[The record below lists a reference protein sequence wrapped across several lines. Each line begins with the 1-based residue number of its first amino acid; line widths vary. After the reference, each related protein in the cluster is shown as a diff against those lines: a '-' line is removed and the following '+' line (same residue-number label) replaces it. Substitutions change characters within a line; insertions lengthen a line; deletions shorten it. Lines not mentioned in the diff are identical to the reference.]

1 MPSRRRL
8 PAPAALLLVLAAG
21 CARKL
26 PPTGGPPD
34 LEPPFVVRV
43 TPDSGATSVDRRG
56 HLVVEYSEPMDP
68 RSATLAVDIA
78 PRVEVKTRRWSGR
91 KLVLVLADT
100 LRANQTYT
108 LFIGTDARD
117 QHGNA
122 LRSGRAV
129 PFTTASEFPA
139 GLIAGDVVATGFAA
153 PGTYLWCYPEGKQP
167 DSTARDFEAVGL
179 AGETGAFRVNGLHV
193 PGRYRLWAFAD
204 LNHNHS
210 FEPEHDL
217 LVAADTTLVLTTGQ
231 PAVTGV
237 ELHVVNPRAP
247 GQVKGTVL
255 DSLADKRG
263 IVRLLVT
270 SASDSTRRLL
280 YDIDA
285 SGAYDFKWDPGTY
298 RVRAFRDVDRNKAW
312 SREEEPASDEIEV
325 HVRPGGVLELPTLV
339 LVRPVRAAGA
349 P

>member
-1 MPSRRRL
+1 L
-8 PAPAALLLVLAAG
+8 WLALAAG

-34 LEPPFVVRV
+34 LEPPFVVSV
-43 TPDSGATSVDRRG
+43 TPDSGATSVSRTGR
-56 HLVVEYSEPMDP
+56 LVVEFSEPMDP
-68 RSATLAVDIA
+68 RSALLAVDIA
-78 PRVEVKTRRWSGR
+78 PRVEVKARRWSGR
-91 KLVLVLADT
+91 KLVLVLADS

-108 LFIGTDARD
+108 MFVGTDAHD

-122 LRSGRAV
+122 LRTGRTV

-139 GLIAGDVVATGFAA
+139 GRIAGDVVATGFPS

-179 AGETGAFRVNGLHV
+179 ADETGAFRVTGLHV

-210 FEPEHDL
+210 FEPEKDL
-217 LVAADTTLVLTTGQ
+217 LVAADTTLALTVDQ
-231 PAVTGV
+231 PEARGV

-247 GQVKGTVL
+247 GSVKGTVL
-255 DSLADKRG
+255 DTLGDARG
-263 IVRLLVT
+263 TLRLLVA
-270 SASDSTRRLL
+270 SATDSTRHLI
-280 YDIDA
+280 YDLDP
-285 SGAYDFKWDPGTY
+285 SGAYDLKWDPGVY
-298 RVRAFRDVDRNKAW
+298 RVRAFRDLDRNKTW
-312 SREEEPASDEIEV
+312 SREEEPASEEIEA
-325 HVRPGGVLELPTLV
+325 HIKPGSMLELPTLV
-339 LVRPVRAAGA
+339 LVRPVRAAGS